1 MPGQVLET
9 SLIRPLSEFSL
20 VFGFVAFSD
29 FNFVYF
35 FSFFFLHILFFPFG
49 VPLLEINK
57 FFYIARSAALTAFIC
72 KMSLYYD
79 TKTIIMNIM
88 IRVIITIILIKVII
102 IKLEEQKNFMVLGK
116 KDLTKDLMATLVWF
130 WMEIKKYTKV
140 YIFLISNLCS

>member
-1 MPGQVLET
+1 MKGFFALLTRHESAFFSTENFGLGSLIRCSLWFPDSRARNKTGNDMPGQVLET

-29 FNFVYF
+29 FDFVYF

-79 TKTIIMNIM
+79 TKTIIMMITVQITLMIM
-88 IRVIITIILIKVII
+88 MTITIIII
-102 IKLEEQKNFMVLGK
+102 
-116 KDLTKDLMATLVWF
+116 
-130 WMEIKKYTKV
+130 
-140 YIFLISNLCS
+140 

>member
-49 VPLLEINK
+49 VPLLEINQ
-57 FFYIARSAALTAFIC
+57 FFYIARSAALTAFIR
-72 KMSLYYD
+72 KMSLFYDKKNNNNEYYD
-79 TKTIIMNIM
+79 QSN
-88 IRVIITIILIKVII
+88 IITIILIKVII

-130 WMEIKKYTKV
+130 WMEIKKYTDV
-140 YIFLISNLCS
+140 LRYIFFNI

>member
-20 VFGFVAFSD
+20 VFGFVAFLILIL
-29 FNFVYF
+29 FT
-35 FSFFFLHILFFPFG
+35 FSVFFLHILFFPFG

-130 WMEIKKYTKV
+130 WMEIKKYTDV
-140 YIFLISNLCS
+140 LRYIFFNI

>member
-1 MPGQVLET
+1 M
-9 SLIRPLSEFSL
+9 
-20 VFGFVAFSD
+20 
-29 FNFVYF
+29 
-35 FSFFFLHILFFPFG
+35 FFPFG

-72 KMSLYYD
+72 EMSLCYD

-130 WMEIKKYTKV
+130 WMEIKKYTDV
-140 YIFLISNLCS
+140 LRYIFFNI

>member
-49 VPLLEINK
+49 VPLLEINQ
-57 FFYIARSAALTAFIC
+57 FFYIARSAALTAFIR
-72 KMSLYYD
+72 KMSLFYDKKNNNNEYYD
-79 TKTIIMNIM
+79 QSN
-88 IRVIITIILIKVII
+88 IITIILIKVII

-130 WMEIKKYTKV
+130 WMEIKKYTDV
-140 YIFLISNLCS
+140 LRYIFF